1 MTHESISDERIWRVL
16 TKAQDDLDW
25 CRLQLTPPPR
35 PFPLRIDPE
44 TGQFLG
50 PTPEEVEA
58 AYPPPTVWPARQES
72 GPMAPERITEQRYER
87 LEAIRAELRDL
98 DVYSHRLPALQYEY
112 DALMREVE

>member
-1 MTHESISDERIWRVL
+1 MSHESISDERIWRVL

-44 TGQFLG
+44 TGQFVG

-58 AYPPPTVWPARQES
+58 AYPPPPETIWPARQES
-72 GPMAPERITEQRYER
+72 GPMAHRYYRREGDGFVECVEASPHR
-87 LEAIRAELRDL
+87 ETLEALGELYRWPGDPL
-98 DVYSHRLPALQYEY
+98 
-112 DALMREVE
+112 